1 MSRKRKNPPAPQ
13 PEDPLGEHVS
23 HTKFRTA
30 FTALAQSVASQN
42 KRPTVVQAN
51 PVANSAAARI
61 RDFTRMNPP
70 SFFGSKPDK
79 DPHEFIDQV
88 QPMNMKK
95 SNCNCL
101 SLLPG
106 DCAEKILGF
115 TSPVDVC
122 RFSLVS
128 KSLQSA
134 AVSDSVLEKSLPSD
148 LQSIIATSL
157 SPIPHFPS
165 KKDLYVY
172 LCHHPILID
181 AGLKSFS
188 LEKWTGKKCYFL
200 GARDLNLPWSDVA
213 QYWNWISRP
222 DSRFPEV
229 AKLNQV
235 WVLDIQGT
243 IRVGV
248 LSPQTSYSAYLV
260 YKFED
265 VYGFYHRPL
274 VVSVG
279 VSGFQL
285 DQRITFMLPVER
297 RPQQYYHI
305 EDGNWESVYLPSYP
319 QQLLHWQRRHMQGN
333 DASLMQSFVQHP
345 KLRDDGWLEVELGEF
360 FY

>member
-1 MSRKRKNPPAPQ
+1 MQVGEIRMLRWMYGHIRCDRIKN
-13 PEDPLGEHVS
+13 EV
-23 HTKFRTA
+23 
-30 FTALAQSVASQN
+30 
-42 KRPTVVQAN
+42 
-51 PVANSAAARI
+51 I
-61 RDFTRMNPP
+61 RD
-70 SFFGSKPDK
+70 
-79 DPHEFIDQV
+79 
-88 QPMNMKK
+88 
-95 SNCNCL
+95 
-101 SLLPG
+101 
-106 DCAEKILGF
+106 
-115 TSPVDVC
+115 
-122 RFSLVS
+122 
-128 KSLQSA
+128 
-134 AVSDSVLEKSLPSD
+134 
-148 LQSIIATSL
+148 
-157 SPIPHFPS
+157 
-165 KKDLYVY
+165 
-172 LCHHPILID
+172 
-181 AGLKSFS
+181 KSFS

-243 IRVGV
+243 IRAGV

-333 DASLMQSFVQHP
+333 DTSPMQSFVQHP

-360 FY
+360 FTRNEDDCIEMTLKERREYGFQREGLIVEGIEIRPRVG

>member
-1 MSRKRKNPPAPQ
+1 MGNER
-13 PEDPLGEHVS
+13 
-23 HTKFRTA
+23 
-30 FTALAQSVASQN
+30 
-42 KRPTVVQAN
+42 
-51 PVANSAAARI
+51 
-61 RDFTRMNPP
+61 
-70 SFFGSKPDK
+70 SKK
-79 DPHEFIDQV
+79 V
-88 QPMNMKK
+88 KK

-134 AVSDSVLEKSLPSD
+134 AVSDSVWEKFLPSD

-157 SPIPHFPS
+157 SPIPHFPL

-172 LCHHPILID
+172 LCHYPILID

-243 IRVGV
+243 IRAGV

-360 FY
+360 FLLEMKMIA